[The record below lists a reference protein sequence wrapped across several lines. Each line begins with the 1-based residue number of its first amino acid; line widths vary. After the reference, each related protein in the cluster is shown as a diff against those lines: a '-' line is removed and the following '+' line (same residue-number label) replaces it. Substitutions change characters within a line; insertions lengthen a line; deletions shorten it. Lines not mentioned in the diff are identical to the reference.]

1 MSRLKRGKRSS
12 RNGQTKLRRKQ
23 KQRASQQRRM
33 KRAGRSRSS
42 TSSVRYAAK
51 KSSKRSLLSTAG
63 TYNSSHK
70 RKDHQR
76 TPVVSVII
84 PVLNERKTIH
94 RVVQE
99 ARRIHPYTEVIVVS
113 NGTTDGSDRLAERAG
128 ANVLRYKQ
136 ALGHDVGRKVG
147 AEVARGSV
155 LLFIDGDMVLAA
167 KQLRP
172 FVQAI
177 QNGTDVALN
186 QYSGPQQKRDVH
198 PVVLAKYA
206 LNALL
211 QHSELRGMSMTAVP
225 HALSRSA
232 LHTIGVEHLAT
243 PPVAHAIAL
252 QKGLKVKACTYIPV
266 GKLNTRRARSTAA
279 DPLKL
284 VVNNDHMQAVRWLLE
299 NTDHRGGLT
308 DLNRQRQQVR

>member
-1 MSRLKRGKRSS
+1 MRS
-12 RNGQTKLRRKQ
+12 RRKVQ
-23 KQRASQQRRM
+23 PKLKGKQRGVQRR
-33 KRAGRSRSS
+33 RITRTGRSRGRPNA
-42 TSSVRYAAK
+42 VRYAAK
-51 KSSKRSLLSTAG
+51 KSSKSSLLSTAD
-63 TYNSSHK
+63 TYDSSHY
-70 RKDHQR
+70 RNAYHHN
-76 TPVVSVII
+76 PIVSVII
-84 PVLNERKTIH
+84 PVLNERKTIR
-94 RVVQE
+94 RVVLE
-99 ARRIHPYTEVIVVS
+99 ARRIHPHTEVIIVS

-128 ANVLRYKQ
+128 AKVLRYKQ

-147 AEVARGSV
+147 AEAARGSI

-167 KQLRP
+167 KQLQP

-177 QNGTDVALN
+177 KNGADVALN
-186 QYSGPQQKRDVH
+186 QYSGPKQQRDIH
-198 PVVLAKYA
+198 PVVLAKHA

-232 LHTIGVEHLAT
+232 LQTIGVEHLAT

-252 QKGLKVKACTYIPV
+252 QKGLNVKACTYIPV
-266 GKLNTRRARSTAA
+266 GKLNMRRARSTAA

-284 VVNNDHMQAVRWLLE
+284 VVDNDHMQAIRWLLE
-299 NTDHRGGLT
+299 HTDRRGGLT

>member
-1 MSRLKRGKRSS
+1 MPRVKRGKRSRGS
-12 RNGQTKLRRKQ
+12 VQAKLRS
-23 KQRASQQRRM
+23 KQRATQQRRL
-33 KRAGRSRSS
+33 KRTSRKRDR
-42 TSSVRYAAK
+42 TNTVRYAAK
-51 KSSKRSLLSTAG
+51 KSGKQPPLLTAD
-63 TYNSSHK
+63 TYDSSHE
-70 RKDHQR
+70 RDFHR
-76 TPVVSVII
+76 HNPVVSVII
-84 PVLNERKTIH
+84 PVLNERKTIR
-94 RVVQE
+94 RVVLE
-99 ARRIHPYTEVIVVS
+99 ARRIHPNTEVIVVS

-128 ANVLRYKQ
+128 AKVLRYKQ
-136 ALGHDVGRKVG
+136 ALGHDVGRKAG
-147 AEVARGSV
+147 AEVAKGSI

-177 QNGTDVALN
+177 KDGADVALN
-186 QYSGPQQKRDVH
+186 QYSGPQQQRDIH

-225 HALSRSA
+225 HALSLSA
-232 LHTIGVEHLAT
+232 LQIIGVEHLAT

-252 QKGLKVKACTYIPV
+252 QKGLKVRGCTYIPV
-266 GKLNTRRARSTAA
+266 GKLNMRRASSTAA

-284 VVNNDHMQAVRWLLE
+284 VVDNDHMQAVRWLLE
-299 NTDHRGGLT
+299 NTDRRGGLT